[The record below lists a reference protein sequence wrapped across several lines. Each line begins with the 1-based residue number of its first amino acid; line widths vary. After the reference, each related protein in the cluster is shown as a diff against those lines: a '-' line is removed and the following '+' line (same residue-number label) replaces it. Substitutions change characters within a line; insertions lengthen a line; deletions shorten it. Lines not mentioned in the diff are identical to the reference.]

1 MDHYTH
7 TLIEDERAALDK
19 LPSINAPRANVAAP
33 WHGPPKAGRLAATG
47 T

>member
-7 TLIEDERAALDK
+7 TLIEDERAALGR
-19 LPSINAPRANVAAP
+19 LPSIDATRANVAA
-33 WHGPPKAGRLAATG
+33 LAATG